1 MFAALEGNLEVV
13 AELLVKGADVNAK
26 DEVRIDM
33 YVGSMYRFALLCVIP
48 LNFTQPNVDRTI
60 G

>member
-1 MFAALEGNLEVV
+1 MEDLLER
-13 AELLVKGADVNAK
+13 GADVNAK

-33 YVGSMYRFALLCVIP
+33 CVGSMYRLVLLCVIP

>member
-1 MFAALEGNLEVV
+1 MSAVMTGNREDVEDLLER
-13 AELLVKGADVNAK
+13 GADVDAR

-33 YVGSMYRFALLCVIP
+33 YVGSMYRLAILCVMP
-48 LNFTQPNVDRTI
+48 LYFTQPNVDRTI